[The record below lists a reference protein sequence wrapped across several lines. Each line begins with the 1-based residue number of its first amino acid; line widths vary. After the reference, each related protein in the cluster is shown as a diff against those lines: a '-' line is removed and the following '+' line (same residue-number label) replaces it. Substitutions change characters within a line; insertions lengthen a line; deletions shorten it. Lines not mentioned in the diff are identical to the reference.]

1 MTLSLN
7 LSIFVINCKKLI
19 HHEKRYAMTNK
30 FLFSS
35 LFLFLFAFSIHAQI
49 DINKDRAENLR
60 NDEEKDNDGWSGGMG
75 LGLDFFQLLQ
85 INPKVGAGEDRI
97 QFGGLSTGFINYKK
111 GLLDWE
117 NTGTLLLGAQRLG
130 SGTTAIGGN
139 VLSKP
144 YQKTIDELRLL
155 SLLTYRMSE
164 ESNWSYSTNLIV
176 FTQLLP
182 TYRGN
187 FLKDV
192 TESGEGPISKFFS
205 PAQLN
210 FSPGIRYEPTE
221 NFSVSYSP
229 ASLKGIIVGSEEIAA
244 IPGDEEAMVGL
255 HGTEWR
261 GPDDFDQLLLQF
273 GSSIRAEYKNKY
285 LNDKL
290 LTRSE
295 LILFSNY
302 LEEAKNVDLDWRNE
316 IAYEIV
322 KGLKLTV
329 IVNLFYDHDI
339 LLQKSDRDQP
349 DGIERD
355 EMGNPILGRGLNV
368 IQTVALQYNYVF

>member
-1 MTLSLN
+1 MT
-7 LSIFVINCKKLI
+7 KKI
-19 HHEKRYAMTNK
+19 
-30 FLFSS
+30 LFSIV
-35 LFLFLFAFSIHAQI
+35 FLSLFAFAIQAQI
-49 DINKDRAENLR
+49 DVNEGRAEKLR
-60 NDEEKDNDGWSGGMG
+60 ATEEKEEDGWSGGMG

-117 NTGTLLLGAQRLG
+117 NTGTFLFGVQRLG
-130 SGTTAIGGN
+130 SGTTSIDGN
-139 VLSKP
+139 VISKP
-144 YQKTIDELRLL
+144 YQKTIDELRLV
-155 SLLTYRMSE
+155 SLLTYKLSE
-164 ESNWSYSTNLIV
+164 ESKWSYSTNLIA
-176 FTQLLP
+176 FSQLLP

-192 TESGEGPISKFFS
+192 TESGEGPISKFLS
-205 PAQLN
+205 PAQIS
-210 FSPGIRYEPTE
+210 FAPGIRYEP
-221 NFSVSYSP
+221 NNVFSLSFSP
-229 ASLKGIIVGSEEIAA
+229 ASVKGIIVGDEEIAS
-244 IPGDEEAMVGL
+244 IPGNEEAMVGL

-261 GPDDFDQLLLQF
+261 GPDDFDQILFQF
-273 GSSIRAEYKNKY
+273 GSSLRAEYKNKY
-285 LNDKL
+285 LNEKL
-290 LTRSE
+290 LARSE

-302 LEEAKNVDLDWRNE
+302 LNEAKNVDLDWRNE

>member
-1 MTLSLN
+1 MT
-7 LSIFVINCKKLI
+7 
-19 HHEKRYAMTNK
+19 KRI
-30 FLFSS
+30 LFSS
-35 LFLFLFAFSIHAQI
+35 LFLSLFAFSIHAQI
-49 DINKDRAENLR
+49 DVNEGRAEKLR
-60 NDEEKDNDGWSGGMG
+60 TAEEKDSDGWSGGMG

-117 NTGTLLLGAQRLG
+117 NTGTFLFGVQRLG
-130 SGTTAIGGN
+130 SGTTTIDGN
-139 VLSKP
+139 VISKP
-144 YQKTIDELRLL
+144 YQKTIDELRLV
-155 SLLTYRMSE
+155 SLLTYQVSE
-164 ESNWSYSTNLIV
+164 ESNWSYAANLIA
-176 FTQLLP
+176 FSQLLP

-192 TESGEGPISKFFS
+192 TESGEGPISEFFS
-205 PAQLN
+205 PAQVS
-210 FSPGIRYEPTE
+210 FAPGMRYEPTE
-221 NFSVSYSP
+221 NFSVSFSP
-229 ASLKGIIVGSEEIAA
+229 ASLKGIIVGNEEIAA
-244 IPGDEEAMVGL
+244 IPGNEEAMIGL

-261 GPDDFDQLLLQF
+261 GPDDFDQLLFQF
-273 GSSIRAEYKNKY
+273 GSSIRTEYKNKY

-339 LLQKSDRDQP
+339 LLQKSDGDQP

-355 EMGNPILGRGLNV
+355 DMGNPILGRGLNV
-368 IQTVALQYNYVF
+368 IQTFALQYNYVF